1 MANSMH
7 LIKKEIE
14 KLLEENQFK
23 INEKLPSEVE
33 MAKYFNVSR
42 VTYRSVVKQLEKE
55 GKLYVKHGSGTFV
68 VPPLPNI
75 ESNIQKLESIG
86 EMIKSAGLK
95 EDERHEKTEFI
106 PCEKDMCEILKISKG
121 AKVVKLERYRI
132 ADDEAIS
139 FSINFMPYDLV
150 GKAFETHE
158 FSGSLFRF
166 LKINCDIEITCAD
179 SEFCVAGLDDKYT
192 KKLDSDNKK
201 GVALFKQLHYSEDN
215 TPVLYSY
222 DYLRND
228 VFKFCIRRRK

>member
-1 MANSMH
+1 MGKSVETV
-7 LIKKEIE
+7 KKEMK
-14 KLLEENQFK
+14 KLLEKDKFK
-23 INEKLPSEVE
+23 INERLPSEIE

-75 ESNIQKLESIG
+75 ESSIERLESIG
-86 EMIKSAGLK
+86 KMIRNAGLK
-95 EDERHEKTEFI
+95 EDERHEKMEFVK
-106 PCEKDMCEILKISKG
+106 CEENICKILKISNES
-121 AKVVKLERYRI
+121 KVVRLERFRI
-132 ADDEAIS
+132 ADNEPVS
-139 FSINFMPYDLV
+139 FSINHMPFELV
-150 GKAFETHE
+150 GKAFEEHK

-166 LKINCDIEITCAD
+166 LEINCNIEITCAD
-179 SEFCVAGLDDKYT
+179 SEFCVADLEDEYA
-192 KKLDSDNKK
+192 KKLTPNNKK
-201 GVALFKQLHYSEDN
+201 GVMLLKQLHYSQDN